1 MRENTSEG
9 INENDKRA
17 KKSDAMS
24 FTAFIIL
31 AFVLTFY
38 KYKKGIPF
46 GDIPALLFIYVAVEE
61 WLRYNKYKE
70 KGTFSLAVISTV
82 VCIISLVWYIY
93 QTF

>member
-1 MRENTSEG
+1 MINKTSETTDK
-9 INENDKRA
+9 NDKKA

-31 AFVLTFY
+31 AFLLTFY

-46 GDIPALLFIYVAVEE
+46 GDVPALLFIYVAVEE
-61 WLRYNKYKE
+61 WINYKKYKE
-70 KGTFSLAVISTV
+70 KGTFTLALIATV
-82 VCIISLVWYIY
+82 VCVISLGWYIY

>member
-1 MRENTSEG
+1 MRDITSEPK
-9 INENDKRA
+9 NKEDKKP

-31 AFVLTFY
+31 AFILTFY

-61 WLRYNKYKE
+61 WIRYKKYKE
-70 KGTFSLAVISTV
+70 KGIFSIALIATV
-82 VCIISLVWYIY
+82 VCIISLSWYIY